1 MIPLRTDVPLRYTP
15 WANYL
20 LIAVNVLVFFVQRWG
35 SSGELHTPGALDP
48 RDPHLINY
56 FTYQFLH
63 GDAMHLA
70 GNMLFLYIFGNNVAD
85 RIGNVGYLA
94 FYLAGGV
101 AAGIGHVLADVQPV
115 IGASGSVSA
124 VTGAFIVLLPRSRVT
139 VLFFFFFITAFEI
152 PSVWLIAASFLKDFV
167 FGFGDPRGTAQG
179 VAHVAHFAGSVFGFT
194 MSFALLTAHLLPRD
208 QFDLF
213 ALVQRWNRRR
223 QYRDL
228 RSTGWDPFGVTPPPR
243 RAAMNPNL
251 ERIQDVRARISDVL
265 SKQQL
270 DEASKLYLELRAIDP
285 NQVLARQS
293 QLDVANTLYTQ
304 EKYAAAADAYELF
317 LRQYYKADEV
327 EQVQLM
333 LGILYARY
341 LNDADKARPHLS
353 AAAEKLQSSK
363 EGDLARAEL
372 ARLGGA
378 PSSPPLPF

>member
-1 MIPLRTDVPLRYTP
+1 MIPLRTDVPLRSTP

-20 LIAVNVLVFFVQRWG
+20 LVAINVVVFFVQRWNWA
-35 SSGELHTPGALDP
+35 GELHTPGALDP

-101 AAGIGHVLADVQPV
+101 AAGIGHVLSDVQPV

-124 VTGAFIVLLPRSRVT
+124 VTGAFIVLLPRSHVT
-139 VLFFFFFITAFEI
+139 VLFFFFIISSFEI
-152 PSVWLIAASFLKDFV
+152 PSVWLIVASFLKDFV
-167 FGFGDPRGTAQG
+167 LGFGDPRGTAQG
-179 VAHVAHFAGSVFGFT
+179 VAHVAHFAGSVFGFSI
-194 MSFALLTAHLLPRD
+194 SFALLTAHLLPRD

-213 ALVQRWNRRR
+213 ALAQRWNRRR

-228 RSTGWDPFGVTPPPR
+228 RSTGWDPFGVTPPATR
-243 RAAMNPNL
+243 KGAINPNL
-251 ERIQDVRARISDVL
+251 ERIQDVRARISDAL
-265 SKQQL
+265 SKHQL
-270 DEASKLYLELRAIDP
+270 EQATNLYLELRAIDP

-378 PSSPPLPF
+378 LSPGP

>member
-1 MIPLRTDVPLRYTP
+1 MIPLRTDVPLRSTP

-20 LIAVNVLVFFVQRWG
+20 LIAINVIAFFVQRW
-35 SSGELHTPGALDP
+35 SWAGELHTPGALDP
-48 RDPHLINY
+48 RDPRLIHY

-63 GDAMHLA
+63 GDALHLA

-85 RIGNVGYLA
+85 RIGNVGYVA

-101 AAGIGHVLADVQPV
+101 AAGIGHVLSDVQPV

-124 VTGAFIVLLPRSRVT
+124 VTGAFIVLLPRSHVT
-139 VLFFFFFITAFEI
+139 VLFFFFIISAFEI
-152 PSVWLIAASFLKDFV
+152 PSVWLIVASFLKDFV
-167 FGFGDPRGTAQG
+167 MGFGDPRGTAQG
-179 VAHVAHFAGSVFGFT
+179 VAHVAHLAGSVFGFSI
-194 MSFALLTAHLLPRD
+194 SFALLTARLLPRD

-228 RSTGWDPFGVTPPPR
+228 RATGWDPFGVTPPSAR
-243 RAAMNPNL
+243 KGAINPNL
-251 ERIQDVRARISDVL
+251 ERIQDLRARISDAL
-265 SKQQL
+265 SKHQL
-270 DEASKLYLELRAIDP
+270 EEATNLYLELRAIDP

-304 EKYAAAADAYELF
+304 QKFAAAADAYELF
-317 LRQYYKADEV
+317 LRQYHKADEV

-341 LNDADKARPHLS
+341 LNDVDKARPHLS

-378 PSSPPLPF
+378 LSPGP

>member
-1 MIPLRTDVPLRYTP
+1 MIPLRTDVPLRSTP

-20 LIAVNVLVFFVQRWG
+20 LVAINVVVFFVQRWNWA
-35 SSGELHTPGALDP
+35 GELHTPGALDP

-101 AAGIGHVLADVQPV
+101 AAGIGHVLSDVQPV

-124 VTGAFIVLLPRSRVT
+124 VTGAFIVLLPRSHVT
-139 VLFFFFFITAFEI
+139 VLFFFFIISSFEI
-152 PSVWLIAASFLKDFV
+152 PSVWLIVASFLKDFV
-167 FGFGDPRGTAQG
+167 LGFGDPRGTAQG
-179 VAHVAHFAGSVFGFT
+179 VAHVAHFAGSVFGF
-194 MSFALLTAHLLPRD
+194 SILFALLTAHLLPRD

-213 ALVQRWNRRR
+213 ALAQRWNRRR

-228 RSTGWDPFGVTPPPR
+228 RSTGWDPFGVTPPATR
-243 RAAMNPNL
+243 KGAINPNL
-251 ERIQDVRARISDVL
+251 ERIQDVRARISDAL
-265 SKQQL
+265 SKHQL
-270 DEASKLYLELRAIDP
+270 EQATNLYLELRAIDP

-378 PSSPPLPF
+378 LSPGP

>member
-1 MIPLRTDVPLRYTP
+1 MIPLRTDVPLRHTP

-20 LIAVNVLVFFVQRWG
+20 LVAANVVVFFVQRWAWA
-35 SSGELHTPGALDP
+35 GELHTPGALDP
-48 RDPHLINY
+48 RDPRLINY

-63 GDAMHLA
+63 GDAWHLA

-101 AAGIGHVLADVQPV
+101 AAGIGHVLSAVQPV

-139 VLFFFFFITAFEI
+139 VLFFFFIITAFEI
-152 PSVWLIAASFLKDFV
+152 PSVWLIVASFLKDFV
-167 FGFGDPRGTAQG
+167 MGFGDPRGTAQG
-179 VAHVAHFAGSVFGFT
+179 VAHVAHFAGSVFGFSI
-194 MSFALLTAHLLPRD
+194 SFALLAGHLLPRD

-213 ALVQRWNRRR
+213 ALAQRWNRRR

-228 RSTGWDPFGVTPPPR
+228 RATGWDPFGVTPP
-243 RAAMNPNL
+243 AARKAPLNPNL
-251 ERIQDVRARISDVL
+251 ERIQDVRARISDEL
-265 SKQQL
+265 SKHQL
-270 DEASKLYLELRAIDP
+270 EEAAKLYLELRAIDP
-285 NQVLARQS
+285 NQVLARQG

-304 EKYAAAADAYELF
+304 AKYAAAADAYELF

-341 LNDADKARPHLS
+341 LNDAERARPHLS

-378 PSSPPLPF
+378 LSPGP

>member
-1 MIPLRTDVPLRYTP
+1 MIPLRTDVPLRHTP

-20 LIAVNVLVFFVQRWG
+20 LIAINVVVFFVQRW
-35 SSGELHTPGALDP
+35 SVAAEMHTPGALDP
-48 RDPHLINY
+48 RDPRLINY

-63 GDAMHLA
+63 GDALHLA

-139 VLFFFFFITAFEI
+139 VLFFFFIITAFEI
-152 PSVWLIAASFLKDFV
+152 PSVWLIVASFLKDFV
-167 FGFGDPRGTAQG
+167 MGFGDPRGTAQG
-179 VAHVAHFAGSVFGFT
+179 VAHVAHFAGSVFGFSI
-194 MSFALLTAHLLPRD
+194 SFALIAARLLPRD

-213 ALVQRWNRRR
+213 ALAQRWNRRR

-228 RSTGWDPFGVTPPPR
+228 RAAGWDPFGVAPPPAR
-243 RAAMNPNL
+243 KGPLNPNL
-251 ERIQDVRARISDVL
+251 ERIQDVRARISDEL
-265 SKQQL
+265 SKHQL
-270 DEASKLYLELRAIDP
+270 EEAAKLYLELRAIDP

-304 EKYAAAADAYELF
+304 QKYAAAADAYELF
-317 LRQYYKADEV
+317 VRQYYKADEL

-341 LNDADKARPHLS
+341 LNDAERARPHLS

-372 ARLGGA
+372 ARLGA
-378 PSSPPLPF
+378 ALSPGP

>member
-1 MIPLRTDVPLRYTP
+1 MIPLRTDVPLRSTP

-20 LIAVNVLVFFVQRWG
+20 LVAINVVVFFVQRWNWA
-35 SSGELHTPGALDP
+35 GELHTPGALDP

-101 AAGIGHVLADVQPV
+101 AAGIGHVLSDVQPV

-124 VTGAFIVLLPRSRVT
+124 VTGAFIVLLPRSHVT
-139 VLFFFFFITAFEI
+139 VLFFFFIISSFEI
-152 PSVWLIAASFLKDFV
+152 PSVWLIVASFLKDFV
-167 FGFGDPRGTAQG
+167 LGFGDPRGTAQG
-179 VAHVAHFAGSVFGFT
+179 VAHVAHFAGSVFGFSI
-194 MSFALLTAHLLPRD
+194 SFALLTAHLLPRD

-213 ALVQRWNRRR
+213 ALAQRWNRRR

-228 RSTGWDPFGVTPPPR
+228 RSTGWDPFGVTPP
-243 RAAMNPNL
+243 AARKGAINPNL
-251 ERIQDVRARISDVL
+251 ERIQDVRARISDAL
-265 SKQQL
+265 SKHQL
-270 DEASKLYLELRAIDP
+270 EQATNLYLELRAIDP

-378 PSSPPLPF
+378 LSPGP